1 MLGAEPCIP
10 VTARSIGRG
19 RVSLQVA
26 DTTGAGNVLPM
37 TDSEPGGAD
46 PGPPGPPARPPG
58 PVPDGYVPREWLL
71 QTPPPPPAPV
81 PAAPVPGTPAY
92 WPTATAT
99 PSAAAMTTAGPGLP
113 PLSPPSAGAYP
124 YSLMAPR
131 PPYPAPPD
139 GDVPFLDTPWVP
151 PQTKRQA
158 WVWLVYAVVGF
169 LVGQLGALVF
179 GLVAGAVAGKTA
191 AEMQSIASAAVP
203 PEWYVVAT
211 LLGLWIGFIGAP
223 WLASRTQGTRHF
235 LRDLGVRFRLIDLV
249 GIAIGIGG
257 QILVAIMYAPF
268 QHDIHDF
275 NGPSQKLTG
284 GAHGA
289 GFVVIAIATVVFAPA
304 MEELFFRGLLLKAL
318 VRLFTPLRVA
328 GGARVAGVVL
338 AVIVD
343 GLLFGLAHGEW
354 VQLAG
359 LAVFGMIL
367 ATVSYRT
374 GRLGMNM
381 VAHASFNLVAIIAIA
396 ASSSSVIH

>member
-1 MLGAEPCIP
+1 
-10 VTARSIGRG
+10 
-19 RVSLQVA
+19 
-26 DTTGAGNVLPM
+26 M
-37 TDSEPGGAD
+37 TDSEPGEAAAA
-46 PGPPGPPARPPG
+46 PPGGPARPPG
-58 PVPDGYVPREWLL
+58 PVPDGYVPREWL
-71 QTPPPPPAPV
+71 QQAPAEPPAP
-81 PAAPVPGTPAY
+81 APVVPAY
-92 WPTATAT
+92 WPTTGATEAG
-99 PSAAAMTTAGPGLP
+99 SAD
-113 PLSPPSAGAYP
+113 SAGRP
-124 YSLMAPR
+124 TPR
-131 PPYPAPPD
+131 PPPPPPSGGAYAPSVMAPPPASAPP

-169 LVGQLGALVF
+169 LVGQIGALIF
-179 GLVAGAVAGKTA
+179 GEVAGLIAGKTSA
-191 AEMQSIASAAVP
+191 QMQSIVTAAVP
-203 PEWYVVAT
+203 PEWYVVTT

-223 WLASRTQGTRHF
+223 WLASWTQGTRNF
-235 LRDLGVRFRLIDLV
+235 VRDLGVRFRVIDLV
-249 GIAIGIGG
+249 GIAIGVGG
-257 QILVAIMYAPF
+257 QLLVAIMYAPF
-268 QHDIHDF
+268 QHDIKNF

-284 GAHGA
+284 ASHGA
-289 GFVVIAIATVVFAPA
+289 GFIVIAVATVLLAPV

-396 ASSSSVIH
+396 TSSSSVIH

>member
-1 MLGAEPCIP
+1 
-10 VTARSIGRG
+10 V
-19 RVSLQVA
+19 
-26 DTTGAGNVLPM
+26 
-37 TDSEPGGAD
+37 TDSEPGEAD
-46 PGPPGPPARPPG
+46 PRPPGPPARPPG
-58 PVPDGYVPREWLL
+58 PVPDGYVPREWLS
-71 QTPPPPPAPV
+71 QAPPQPSAPVPPAPV
-81 PAAPVPGTPAY
+81 PAAPAY
-92 WPTATAT
+92 WPST
-99 PSAAAMTTAGPGLP
+99 PAMPSTSASAGLP
-113 PLSPPSAGAYP
+113 PPPPPSAGAYG
-124 YSLMAPR
+124 YSVMPPR
-131 PPYPAPPD
+131 TPYPAPPQ

-169 LVGQLGALVF
+169 LVGQIGALVF
-179 GLVAGAVAGKTA
+179 GEVAGLIAGKTGA
-191 AEMQSIASAAVP
+191 QMQAIATATVP
-203 PEWYVVAT
+203 PEWYVVTT
-211 LLGLWIGFIGAP
+211 LIGLWIGFIGAP

-235 LRDLGVRFRLIDLV
+235 LRDLGVRFRVIDLV
-249 GIAIGIGG
+249 GIAIGVGG

-268 QHDIHDF
+268 QHDIKNF

-284 GAHGA
+284 ASHGA
-289 GFVVIAIATVVFAPA
+289 GFIVIAIATVLLAPV